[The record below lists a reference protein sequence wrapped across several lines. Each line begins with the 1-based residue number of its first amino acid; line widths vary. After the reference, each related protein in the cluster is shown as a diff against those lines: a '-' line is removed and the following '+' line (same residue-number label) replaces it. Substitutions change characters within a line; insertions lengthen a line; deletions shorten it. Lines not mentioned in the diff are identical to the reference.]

1 MTISTDPRA
10 EALDRLPVRE
20 AVPEL
25 LRALDDR
32 GVAVLCAPPGT
43 GKTTLVPLVLAGLV
57 GGGPVRRVLVA
68 EPRRIAARAAAR
80 RMAWL
85 LGERP
90 GGKVGFTV
98 RGERQAGR
106 GTVVEVVTTGVLLQR
121 LQRDQELAGVDVVV
135 LDECHER
142 HLDADT
148 AAAFLLDVRA
158 ALRPDLWLIATSAT
172 TDAEGWARLLGDG
185 GTDGSGS
192 ECGDGRPG
200 KPAPV
205 VSAPG
210 VSHPV
215 EVVWA
220 PPERPVRPPHGMRV
234 DPALLDHVAA
244 VVRRA
249 LREREGDVLC
259 FLPGVGEIARVAGK
273 LGGLDGTEVL
283 QVHGR
288 APAAVQEAVLSGA
301 DGGRRRVVL
310 ATSVAES
317 SLTVPGVRIV
327 VDCGLA
333 REPRMDHARGLSAL
347 TTVRASRA
355 AARQRAGRAGREAPG
370 VVYRCWPE
378 AEDARLPRF
387 PSPEI
392 AGADLTA
399 FALQTACWG
408 DPDASGL
415 ALLDPPPAGAMTA
428 ARETLTAIGA
438 VDTAG
443 RATERGTRMARLGLH
458 PRLARALVDGA
469 KEVGARR
476 AAEVVALLSEE
487 PPREYGDDL
496 TAAWR
501 TARHGGDPYATRWRQ
516 EARRL
521 ERALTPEASAR
532 PDSARGGDGPGR
544 GEDGSARGGG
554 GPGRGGDLRGGD
566 GPGRGGDGLGRGG
579 DLRGGD
585 GPARGEDC
593 LGRGE
598 NGPAR
603 GGGGPGRSGDLRGG
617 DGPARRGDGPRRGE
631 DGPARGGDG
640 PGRGGDDPAHSGG
653 GPARRGDGPGRGSDL
668 RGDGPAHGSGGP
680 SRGGDGPGR
689 GGDPRGGGGPARRG
703 DGPRGGDNLPTR
715 GSDLRGG
722 DGPARG
728 GDGPHDGDNGPAR
741 GGGPHGGDSLPAR
754 GSGGPH
760 GDDAVAGL
768 MAALAFP
775 ERVARRRGERAY
787 LMAAG
792 TGAELADGSRLGGA
806 PWLAVAVADR
816 PVAAA
821 SARVRLAAV
830 TDEGTA
836 RAAAAALASEGEEV
850 RWADGDVLAHQVARL
865 GAIEL
870 VSRPLTDPDPEQ
882 VRRALLEGL
891 RREGTGLLR
900 WSAQATAV
908 RQRMAFLHRELGG
921 AWPDVSDAA
930 LLDRAD
936 EWLGSEL
943 ARARGRAD
951 LGRVDAGQA
960 LARLLPWA
968 TGEAAR
974 FEELAPER
982 IEVPSGSR
990 VRLDYGADRPVLAV
1004 KLQELFGWQEAPRI
1018 AGGRVPLLV
1027 HLLSPAGRPAA
1038 VTADLAS
1045 FWKDG
1050 YRSVRAELRGRY
1062 PKHPWPEDPTT
1073 AEPTRRTNTRRGR

>member
-158 ALRPDLWLIATSAT
+158 TLRPDLRLIAASAT

-185 GTDGSGS
+185 GTGGGGVEDGGVNGGGSEDSGADGGGSGGSGADGSGS
-192 ECGDGRPG
+192 ERWDGRPG

-273 LGGLDGTEVL
+273 LGGLDGAEVL

-288 APAAVQEAVLSGA
+288 APAAVQEAVLSGT

-458 PRLARALVDGA
+458 PRLARALIDGA

-496 TAAWR
+496 AAAWR

-521 ERALTPEASAR
+521 EHALPPETSAR
-532 PDSARGGDGPGR
+532 PGTARG
-544 GEDGSARGGG
+544 
-554 GPGRGGDLRGGD
+554 
-566 GPGRGGDGLGRGG
+566 
-579 DLRGGD
+579 
-585 GPARGEDC
+585 
-593 LGRGE
+593 
-598 NGPAR
+598 
-603 GGGGPGRSGDLRGG
+603 
-617 DGPARRGDGPRRGE
+617 
-631 DGPARGGDG
+631 
-640 PGRGGDDPAHSGG
+640 
-653 GPARRGDGPGRGSDL
+653 
-668 RGDGPAHGSGGP
+668 
-680 SRGGDGPGR
+680 
-689 GGDPRGGGGPARRG
+689 G
-703 DGPRGGDNLPTR
+703 DGPRGGDN
-715 GSDLRGG
+715 G
-722 DGPARG
+722 
-728 GDGPHDGDNGPAR
+728 
-741 GGGPHGGDSLPAR
+741 PAR

-768 MAALAFP
+768 IAALAFP

-836 RAAAAALASEGEEV
+836 RTAAAALASEGEEV
-850 RWADGDVLAHQVARL
+850 RWADGDVLARRVARL